1 MKNLELQ
8 KPPFGKCDIT
18 RLQYLIVGTPR
29 SGTGFMSQAFT
40 AAGLPC
46 GHEKAFTLGRDR
58 RCVASVVESSWLSV
72 PFLEEVKRLKPDVK
86 IIHVIRNPMSTYRS
100 LIRLGFYIDYDR
112 TTKNKMKQLPKR
124 SKNEK
129 RYQDFMNHFIPFEDG
144 LANFVIEWNKIA
156 SKSADYT
163 HFLWDSID
171 NLFEKMG
178 ERKPKRVYRKTNYN
192 TTPRW
197 SVDVDLVIEEDDD
210 DISEIERLA
219 KLYESKY
226 ESNFYKE
233 MK

>member
-18 RLQYLIVGTPR
+18 MLKYLIVGTPR

-46 GHEKAFTLGRDR
+46 GHEKAFALRGLGR
-58 RCVASVVESSWLSV
+58 ASEAESSWLSV
-72 PFLEEVKRLKPDVK
+72 PFLKQVKELKPDVK

-100 LIRLGFYIDYDR
+100 LVRLGFYR
-112 TTKNKMKQLPKR
+112 KTVKR
-124 SKNEK
+124 SRNDN
-129 RYQDFMNHFIPFEDG
+129 RYQDFMSHFIPFEDG
-144 LANFVIEWNKIA
+144 LANFIIEWNKIA
-156 SKSADYT
+156 SENADYT

-178 ERKPKRVYRKTNYN
+178 ETKPKRIYKKTDYN
-192 TTPRW
+192 TNPRK
-197 SVDVDLVIEEDDD
+197 VDVDLAIEKEDD